1 MKSKMIKIM
10 IFVIIII
17 LMVSIIYIVITKQH
31 QSKFIEEAFEK
42 YMIITEDSKLKGE
55 YSNYKDGYSFSVSEP
70 KGLSLKG
77 NLGISDEN
85 GNLLL
90 IIKEYKK
97 SDIICILLSD
107 KNMEYPLIINE
118 KGEMDNDLSYDSFQK
133 ELLDNNRETIYRLI
147 DQYNLW
153 QEASKDVNLKFFN

>member
-17 LMVSIIYIVITKQH
+17 LMVSII
-31 QSKFIEEAFEK
+31 FIEEAFEK